1 MPAAVSSTS
10 APDPD
15 LIPPLY
21 RAIVVE
27 PTYRP
32 ARLLPALLFV
42 LTAISTTLVGARLQ
56 YNFNLGRPPFAT
68 ADDVLPFVW
77 AWHQPGVL
85 GLGLPFSL
93 SLMGILLAHELGHY
107 GACRFYR
114 IHATYPHFLPAPTL
128 IGTLGAFIRIRSPFR
143 SLRQLFDVGV
153 AGPLAGFVALL
164 PLLWLGLHWSQPIT
178 YLPADNAM
186 EFGWPWLARGLLPT
200 ALRGLPPQAI
210 YLHPIARAAWIGM
223 FATMLN
229 LLPAGQLDGG
239 HLLFAYFP
247 RLHRWVSWLLV
258 PALLLAGA
266 RFWHGWY
273 LWAAVV
279 ASMRGGHPYVSRSQP
294 LGTGRAWLA
303 LLALLLFVATF
314 SLTPFILT

>member
-1 MPAAVSSTS
+1 LPELTPS
-10 APDPD
+10 PQ
-15 LIPPLY
+15 LY
-21 RAIVVE
+21 RALVVE

-32 ARLLPALLFV
+32 GRLLPALLFV
-42 LTAISTTLVGARLQ
+42 LTAVSTTLVGARLQ

-68 ADDVLPFVW
+68 SDDVMPFVW

-85 GLGLPFSL
+85 RLGLPFSL
-93 SLMGILLAHELGHY
+93 TLMGILLAHELGHY
-107 GACRFYR
+107 WACRYYR

-143 SLRQLFDVGV
+143 NLRQLFDVGV
-153 AGPLAGFVALL
+153 AGPLAGFVVLL
-164 PLLWLGLHWSQPIT
+164 PMLWLGLHWSQPIT
-178 YLPADNAM
+178 YPPASNAM
-186 EFGWPWLARGLLPT
+186 EFGWPWLARFVLPT
-200 ALRGLPPQAI
+200 ALRGLGPEAI

-247 RLHRWVSWLLV
+247 RLHRRVSWLLV
-258 PALLLAGA
+258 PLLLLAGA
-266 RFWHGWY
+266 YFWHGWY

-279 ASMRGGHPYVSRSQP
+279 ASMRGSHPYVPRTQH
-294 LGTGRAWLA
+294 LGAGRAWLA
-303 LLALLLFVATF
+303 LLALLLFAATF
-314 SLTPFILT
+314 TLTPFVLK